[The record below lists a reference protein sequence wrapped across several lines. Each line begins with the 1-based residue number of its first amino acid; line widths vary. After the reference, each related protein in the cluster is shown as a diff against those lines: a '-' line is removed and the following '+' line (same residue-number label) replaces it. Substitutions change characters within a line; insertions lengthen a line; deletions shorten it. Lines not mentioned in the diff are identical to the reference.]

1 MTTLT
6 PSPPPKPSRPK
17 HPPMTADEAQAF
29 DRFSVHNAAV
39 LVEAAATRGCRC
51 QPYVDWF
58 TYDRWHAL
66 GRQVR
71 RGEKSTRLPGFVPV
85 RQKDE
90 ATGEDRIVGKR
101 PWVSFVFYRCQ
112 TKDEQDE

>member
-1 MTTLT
+1 
-6 PSPPPKPSRPK
+6 
-17 HPPMTADEAQAF
+17 MTADEAQTF
-29 DRFSVHNAAV
+29 DRFSVHNASV
-39 LVEAAATRGCRC
+39 LVEAAAARGCQC

-66 GRQVR
+66 GRQVK

-90 ATGEDRIVGKR
+90 AGDEHIVGKR
-101 PWVSFVFYRCQ
+101 PWVSFVFCRCQ
-112 TKDEQDE
+112 TKAKDEKDE